1 MDIEI
6 IKLLSN
12 SHQQMLSLVDIA
24 KMTSFTIEDIME
36 TLKLLDLL
44 KYYNGQYIL
53 TVPQNLLELSKPVYL
68 LEWMNDGI
76 EKSRTCCLSI
86 LYSLETITCK
96 R

>member
-1 MDIEI
+1 MYIEI

-53 TVPQNLLELSKPVYL
+53 TVPQNLLELSKPVGRL
-68 LEWMNDGI
+68 I
-76 EKSRTCCLSI
+76 ERIML
-86 LYSLETITCK
+86 
-96 R
+96 

>member
-53 TVPQNLLELSKPVYL
+53 TVPQNLLELSKPVY
-68 LEWMNDGI
+68 
-76 EKSRTCCLSI
+76 
-86 LYSLETITCK
+86 SLE
-96 R
+96 

>member
-53 TVPQNLLELSKPVYL
+53 TVPQNLLELSKPVCL
-68 LEWMNDGI
+68 LD
-76 EKSRTCCLSI
+76 
-86 LYSLETITCK
+86 
-96 R
+96 

>member
-12 SHQQMLSLVDIA
+12 SHQQMLSLVDRA

-53 TVPQNLLELSKPVYL
+53 TVPQNLLELSKPVY
-68 LEWMNDGI
+68 
-76 EKSRTCCLSI
+76 
-86 LYSLETITCK
+86 SLE
-96 R
+96 